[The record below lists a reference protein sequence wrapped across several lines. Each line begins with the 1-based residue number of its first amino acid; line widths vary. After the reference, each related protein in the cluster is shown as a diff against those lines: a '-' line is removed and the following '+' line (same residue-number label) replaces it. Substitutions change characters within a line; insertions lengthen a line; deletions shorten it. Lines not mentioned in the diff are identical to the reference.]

1 MNDYQPIV
9 TETRRQLARRKLTK
23 AEKAA
28 LQRRLAR
35 VKEQSK
41 KLERNTG

>member
-1 MNDYQPIV
+1 MKDYQPIAI
-9 TETRRQLARRKLTK
+9 ETRRQLARRKLTK

-35 VKEQSK
+35 IKEQSK